1 MHQTSTAN
9 TQNNDWTVWC
19 APRFVWKN
27 KFKLMQKTNY
37 SKLLARC
44 WRSNGHANLVAHC
57 SSENYDEW
65 QVRSVRVLAVQLA
78 PKRKS
83 TKYQLLS
90 LFSHTC
96 AIFMC
101 AKENNTDTHSPLPI
115 PHSYVRSSIDAL
127 LECRPT
133 WQVIFVFRF
142 VRKICKQ
149 MSHSHTHNA
158 LFSTIGSS
166 RWAKRLCVGRIRKS
180 ENGKRCVSRTITAA
194 PSIRAVLI
202 SSLISWKNKN
212 NTVRLVRPD
221 HPFTPHSYLF
231 IFRTIAKLV

>member
-44 WRSNGHANLVAHC
+44 WRSNGHANVVAHC

-101 AKENNTDTHSPLPI
+101 AKRKQHRHAQPITDSAF
-115 PHSYVRSSIDAL
+115 VRAFEHRRIVRMSSDL
-127 LECRPT
+127 T
-133 WQVIFVFRF
+133 SDFRF
-142 VRKICKQ
+142 SIC
-149 MSHSHTHNA
+149 S
-158 LFSTIGSS
+158 
-166 RWAKRLCVGRIRKS
+166 
-180 ENGKRCVSRTITAA
+180 
-194 PSIRAVLI
+194 
-202 SSLISWKNKN
+202 KN
-212 NTVRLVRPD
+212 L
-221 HPFTPHSYLF
+221 
-231 IFRTIAKLV
+231 